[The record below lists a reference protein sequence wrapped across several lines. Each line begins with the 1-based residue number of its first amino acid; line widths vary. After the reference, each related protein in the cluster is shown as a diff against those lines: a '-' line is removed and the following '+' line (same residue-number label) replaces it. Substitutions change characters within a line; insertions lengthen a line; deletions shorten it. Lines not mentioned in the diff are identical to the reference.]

1 MGTQAVGTQLRK
13 WREQRRMSQLDL
25 ASDAAISPRHLSFVE
40 TGRSTPSR
48 EMLLHLAEHLA
59 VPLRERNVLLLAAGY
74 APTFPERPLDDPQ
87 LAQARRAVELVLEA
101 QRPFPAFAIDR
112 HWRIVASNGALG
124 DMYAGVSADLLAPP
138 PNALRLSL
146 HPQGLAPRIEN
157 LGEWRA
163 HLLARLRD
171 QLRLTADPE
180 LLALQ
185 REVQAYPA
193 PEAAVHVSDVLVPL
207 RIRVGELRLSFFS
220 TTMVFG
226 TPAEVT
232 LSELAVES
240 FFPAD
245 AATDAAV
252 RSLAAG

>member
-1 MGTQAVGTQLRK
+1 MGVQTVGPQLRK

-25 ASDAAISPRHLSFVE
+25 ASDASISPRHLSFVE

-87 LAQARRAVELVLEA
+87 LAQARRAVDLVLAA

-124 DMYAGVSADLLAPP
+124 EMYAGVSPELLAPP

-163 HLLARLRD
+163 HLLLRLRD

-185 REVQAYPA
+185 REVATYPA
-193 PEAAVHVSDVLVPL
+193 PEEVVHGTDVLVPL
-207 RIRVGELRLSFFS
+207 RVRVGEEVLSFFS

-252 RSLAAG
+252 RSLERR